1 MLSFVGRRLLAAL
14 PVLIGVT
21 FLVFAMLR
29 LIPGDPA
36 QILLFGSSPTPA
48 RVAELRTTLGL
59 DRPFFLQYALYLGRV
74 LTGDLGYSYV
84 SNASV
89 GSEILQRVPYTLNLT
104 GFAMLVAL
112 LVGIPTGMAA
122 GLRPGSAV
130 DRLATGASVL
140 GLAVPSFWLAQLL
153 VLLFAV
159 KLGLLPALGVGGSVA
174 LVLPALSLGLGFAAI
189 ITRMLRS
196 SLIEVYQQPYML
208 VARAKGLSSWR
219 MLTRHALRNA
229 ASSVVTIV
237 GLQIGNLIA
246 GAIAIEVIFG
256 RPGLGSYLVAR
267 IQQKDIPSIQGIV
280 LFVAIVYLLVNML
293 VDLTHATLDP
303 RIRQGWRR

>member
-1 MLSFVGRRLLAAL
+1 MLSFVARRLLAAL

-112 LVGIPTGMAA
+112 LVGIPTGMVA

>member
-1 MLSFVGRRLLAAL
+1 MLTFVGRRLLAAL

-48 RVAELRTTLGL
+48 RVADLRTTLGL

-74 LTGDLGYSYV
+74 VTGDLGYSYV

-280 LFVAIVYLLVNML
+280 LFVAIVYLLVNLL

>member
-1 MLSFVGRRLLAAL
+1 MLSFVARRLLAAL

-21 FLVFAMLR
+21 FLVLAMLR

-112 LVGIPTGMAA
+112 LVGIPTGMVA

>member
-59 DRPFFLQYALYLGRV
+59 DRPFFLQYALSLGRV
-74 LTGDLGYSYV
+74 VTGDLGYSYV

>member
-246 GAIAIEVIFG
+246 GAIAIEGIFG

>member
-1 MLSFVGRRLLAAL
+1 
-14 PVLIGVT
+14 
-21 FLVFAMLR
+21 
-29 LIPGDPA
+29 
-36 QILLFGSSPTPA
+36 
-48 RVAELRTTLGL
+48 
-59 DRPFFLQYALYLGRV
+59 
-74 LTGDLGYSYV
+74 
-84 SNASV
+84 
-89 GSEILQRVPYTLNLT
+89 
-104 GFAMLVAL
+104 
-112 LVGIPTGMAA
+112 
-122 GLRPGSAV
+122 
-130 DRLATGASVL
+130 
-140 GLAVPSFWLAQLL
+140 
-153 VLLFAV
+153 
-159 KLGLLPALGVGGSVA
+159 
-174 LVLPALSLGLGFAAI
+174 
-189 ITRMLRS
+189 MLRS

>member
-89 GSEILQRVPYTLNLT
+89 GSEIMQRVPYTLNLT

>member
-21 FLVFAMLR
+21 FLVLAMLR

-112 LVGIPTGMAA
+112 LVGIPTGMVA

>member
-1 MLSFVGRRLLAAL
+1 MLTFVGRRLLAAL

-74 LTGDLGYSYV
+74 VTGDLGYSYV

-89 GSEILQRVPYTLNLT
+89 GSEIMQRVPYTLNLT

-280 LFVAIVYLLVNML
+280 LFVAIVYLLVNLL